1 MNKLIG
7 LISDTH
13 DNLEAIES
21 AVNRFNEEQ
30 VGLVLHAG
38 DFISPFAVKALGAL
52 EMPMI
57 AVFGNNDGDLLQLAS
72 VFNSYDHLSLRGI
85 FTSLKEGGISIGLYH
100 GTEPDL
106 LEHLIESGG
115 FDVMVHGHTHIVE
128 KYMHDE
134 TLVINPGEAC
144 GYISGKQT
152 VSLLDVQEKDAQIIY
167 I

>member
-1 MNKLIG
+1 MKKLIG

-13 DNLEAIES
+13 DNMDAITA
-21 AVNRFNEEQ
+21 AVRRFNDER

-38 DFISPFAVKALGAL
+38 DFISPFAVRAFGDL

-57 AVFGNNDGDLLQLAS
+57 AVLGNNDGDLLQLAS
-72 VFNSYDHLSLRGI
+72 VFNSYDHLSLRGT
-85 FTSLKEGGISIGLYH
+85 FTSIRESGVSIGLYH

-106 LEHLIESGG
+106 LESLIESGG
-115 FDVMVHGHTHIVE
+115 FDVLVHGHTHIVE
-128 KYMHDE
+128 QYIHED

-152 VSLLDVQEKDAQIIY
+152 MALLDLQERNAQVVY